1 MGKGGNPMV
10 KIKNIFFRAGAR
22 HGILLLLYVAA
33 AFFLNQTIIAG
44 NDSIAK
50 ATDKLLTEQSIDFST
65 FIPPLLLLI
74 LAGTIL
80 NYVSTFC
87 SNRYSTKV
95 QRDIRN
101 TVGTHILKLPYHY
114 FDEKGT
120 GSIITKLISD
130 VEQSGYFFSEVLPE
144 LVINV
149 IIVLS
154 ISAYFIQ
161 MDVMLL
167 FVLFLSYPV
176 MLVVANNLSK
186 RIMSVTQ
193 KRRIRLDDRTEAA
206 YDAIQGIAVGRTY
219 NLYSIL
225 KRRIDKMIDDITEHT
240 CKSTRITS
248 AGFLLRHVI
257 TTIPVIFCY
266 LFALRET
273 ISGKITIGEMLA
285 FTSLLGRILYPLGG
299 IVFCIT
305 SIREIGVS
313 LGRLQE
319 IMDQRTEQGGAQ
331 TFLPTSGM
339 PVIKWQDVT
348 FSYQAEHPVLAGT
361 TFSISPGEHVTFV
374 GGSGEGK
381 TTIFKLLCGFYKKNS
396 GDYQLFG
403 HSYEDWDLHAARDCF
418 SLVSQNVFLFP
429 ESIWQNI
436 AYGKENAT
444 KEEIIEACKNANIHD
459 FIESLPDGYDT
470 LVGERGIR
478 LSGGERQRIS
488 LARAFLKDAPIL
500 LLDEPTASI
509 DTGTENMIQEAIDRI
524 SMGRTVITIAHRLST
539 IQHSDRIFVLH
550 HGKIAETGTHQ
561 TLLAQNSIYAGLYG
575 KEVSAK

>member
-1 MGKGGNPMV
+1 MGRGGNPMV
-10 KIKNIFFRAGAR
+10 NNLFFRTGVR
-22 HGILLLLYVAA
+22 HGMFLLLYVTAA
-33 AFFLNQTIIAG
+33 LLLNQTIIAG
-44 NDSIAK
+44 NHSIAQ
-50 ATDKLLTEQSIDFST
+50 ATDTLLAGQAIDFST
-65 FIPPLLLLI
+65 FFPPLLVLI

-80 NYVSTFC
+80 NYISTFC
-87 SNRYSTKV
+87 GMRYSTKV

-101 TVGTHILKLPYHY
+101 TVGNHILQLPYHY

-130 VEQSGYFFSEVLPE
+130 VEQSGFFFSEVLPE
-144 LVINV
+144 LLTNI
-149 IIVLS
+149 IIVLT
-154 ISAYFIQ
+154 ISVYFVQ
-161 MDVMLL
+161 LDVMLI

-186 RIMSVTQ
+186 RIMSVTK

-225 KRRIDKMIDDITEHT
+225 KRRIDAMIDEITEHT

-248 AGFLLRHVI
+248 AGYLLRHVI
-257 TTIPVIFCY
+257 TSIPVIFCY
-266 LFALRET
+266 LFALHET
-273 ISGKITIGEMLA
+273 INGKISVGEMLA
-285 FTSLLGRILYPLGG
+285 FTSLLRRMLYPLSG

-313 LGRLQE
+313 LSRIQE
-319 IMDQRTEQGGAQ
+319 IMEQPSEQGGAQ
-331 TFLPTSGM
+331 AFLPTSEM
-339 PVIKWQDVT
+339 PAIAWKDVT
-348 FSYQAEHPVLAGT
+348 FSYQPEHPILDGT
-361 TFSISPGEHVTFV
+361 TFSILPGEHVTFV

-381 TTIFKLLCGFYKKNS
+381 TTIFKLLCGFYSAS
-396 GDYQLFG
+396 GGEYCLFG
-403 HSYEDWDLHAARDCF
+403 HSYTDWNLHAARDCF

-429 ESIWQNI
+429 ESIWQNV
-436 AYGKENAT
+436 AYGKENASR
-444 KEEIIEACKNANIHD
+444 EEVIEACKHANIHD
-459 FIESLPDGYDT
+459 FIQSLPDGYDT

-488 LARAFLKDAPIL
+488 LARAFLKDSPIL

-509 DTGTENMIQEAIDRI
+509 DTETESLIQEAIDRI
-524 SMGRTVITIAHRLST
+524 SAGRTVITIAHRLST

-561 TLLAQNSIYAGLYG
+561 TLLAQQGIYAGLYG
-575 KEVSAK
+575 KEVPAQ